1 MPRAPFLVAVAL
13 SIVGFSGCLT
23 GSPGDLGADPPG
35 PWQDT
40 SLPPSIAIPDPI
52 RGIEHVRQAVD
63 PTGKQAGTSGGMDVY
78 GHYAYVPGQKLGFW
92 VVDVQDPGNAR
103 IVGSLGPNLDTNNS
117 AILVRFVTVV
127 DLDGRIIA
135 VGAGQGSGM
144 HFIDVTIP
152 ETPILLTTLNMPDV
166 QPVHNVIKIPGTS
179 LVYNTPS
186 TGKGGINHI
195 VDLADPEDPV
205 VVGSFGDHGCH
216 LTDIRVDLNRAYCAG
231 VQETQIWD
239 ITDPRAPVL
248 VSRIDSPL
256 IALNDQRLPA
266 LPVLPPQVPPLPP
279 PAPSYGYPV
288 RLYGLHHQAYPS
300 EDGKILL
307 VTDEHAGGG
316 EPGGCFVSQRDPV
329 TGATVSTPIGAVWF
343 FDISNEKAPA
353 LLSWFSPP
361 SVAPK
366 YNTDTSPP
374 TVTPFPNCTAHIG
387 TLVPGRAQTLIG
399 WYHSGLT
406 LVDFSNP
413 TEPYMVTRWNDGTNT
428 WNTKIHEGWILT
440 GDIARGLD
448 VLKFV

>member
-1 MPRAPFLVAVAL
+1 MRGISLLFVFAMISLP
-13 SIVGFSGCLT
+13 FSGCLDGGGT
-23 GSPGDLGADPPG
+23 PLGVDPGKIV
-35 PWQDT
+35 QDT
-40 SLPPSIAIPDPI
+40 SLPASIEIPDPI
-52 RGIEHVRQAVD
+52 SGIEHVRQAID
-63 PTGKQAGTSGGMDVY
+63 ATGKQAGTSGGMDVY
-78 GHYAYVPGQKLGFW
+78 GHYAYVPGQKQGFW
-92 VVDVQDPGNAR
+92 VIDISDPGNAK

-117 AILVRFVTVV
+117 AILVRFITVV

-135 VGAGQGSGM
+135 VAAGQGSGM

-152 ETPILLTTLNMPDV
+152 ETPVLLTTLSMPEV
-166 QPVHNVIKIPGTS
+166 QPVHNVIKIPNTT

-195 VDLADPEDPV
+195 IDLADPEDPV
-205 VVGSFGDHGCH
+205 IIGAFGDHGCH

-231 VQETQIWD
+231 VQESQIWD

-256 IALNDQRLPA
+256 IALNDQRFPA

-279 PAPSYGYPV
+279 PAPGYGYPF

-307 VTDEHAGGG
+307 VTDEAQGGG
-316 EPGGCFVSQRDPV
+316 SPGSCWVSQKDPV
-329 TGATVSTPIGAVWF
+329 TGTTHSTPVGAVWF

-361 SVAPK
+361 MVEPK
-366 YNTDTSPP
+366 PSTEGDPN
-374 TVTPFPNCTAHIG
+374 VGMVFPNCTAHIG
-387 TLVPGRAQTLIG
+387 TLVPGRDQTLIG

-406 LVDFSNP
+406 LVDFSDP
-413 TEPYMVTRWNDGTNT
+413 TQPYMVDRWNDGTNT
-428 WNTKIHEGWILT
+428 WNTKIHQGWIFT

-448 VLKFV
+448 VLRFV